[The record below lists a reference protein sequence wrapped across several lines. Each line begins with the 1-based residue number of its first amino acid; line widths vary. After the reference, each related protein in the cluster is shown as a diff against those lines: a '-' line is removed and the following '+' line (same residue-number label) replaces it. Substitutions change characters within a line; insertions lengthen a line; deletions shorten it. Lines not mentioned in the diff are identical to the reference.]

1 MNSGMCHSLIVGGA
15 LQVTIVTVT
24 VTWVQYLNGKI
35 TGICAIASETYS
47 KITEKNFAHCMGIH
61 FFLSR

>member
-1 MNSGMCHSLIVGGA
+1 VNSGMCHSLIVGGA

-24 VTWVQYLNGKI
+24 WVQYLNGNGKI